1 MKANEG
7 KRKPLSRK
15 AVITAAVVATCA
27 AATLAAEAIPSA
39 AALPTTPQTD
49 TTTLE
54 SHLAF
59 KGVEI
64 KGTREAFETRLAAKG
79 FHGGGTMTGTLAG
92 YDVRATIHT
101 TKKTHTAYMV
111 TAWTNTSLTWDE
123 AEGNYE
129 LFRRNLLFKYG
140 VPESETETFASPYAK
155 GDGYEIRAYQTG
167 NAERKTTWTTDKGKI
182 ILEMSPNA
190 KGLCLRITYIDGRGA
205 LLEHAEA
212 SELFEEDL

>member
-1 MKANEG
+1 MKKQLIIISAF
-7 KRKPLSRK
+7 
-15 AVITAAVVATCA
+15 IA
-27 AATLAAEAIPSA
+27 AAAAAIPSA
-39 AALPTTPQTD
+39 AAPLTAPQAD
-49 TTTLE
+49 TTALK

-79 FHGGGTMTGTLAG
+79 FRGGGTMTGTLAG
-92 YDVRATIHT
+92 YDVRATIHA

-111 TAWTNTSLTWDE
+111 TAWTNTSLTWGE

-140 VPESETETFASPYAK
+140 VPESEEETFASPYAK

-167 NAERKTTWTTDKGKI
+167 NAEHKTTWATGKGKI

-190 KGLCLRITYIDGRGA
+190 KGLCLRITYIDGQGA
-205 LLEHAEA
+205 LMEHAEA
-212 SELFEEDL
+212 SELFGEDL